1 MIYNSLIER
10 ILLEIPLL
18 DQLVKKAIDAWNDGA
33 KAPEIQEIYIGYIAL
48 NLHGFYSGLEK
59 IFILT
64 ARQIDGEIPKG
75 KDWHSKLVD
84 QISEDYKDIRP
95 AIIGTKNAKSL
106 DEFKRFR
113 HVVRNVYTFSL
124 APEKIGP
131 LIKELPVLWKQIK
144 VELIDFS
151 RFLETINQ

>member
-1 MIYNSLIER
+1 MNYDSLIER
-10 ILLEIPLL
+10 IRLEIPLL
-18 DQLVKKAIDAWNDGA
+18 DQVTQKAIDAWNKGA
-33 KAPEIQEIYIGYIAL
+33 KSPDNQEIYIGYVAL

-64 ARQIDGEIPKG
+64 ARQIDGEVPKG
-75 KDWHSKLVD
+75 KDWHSKLIE
-84 QISEDYKDIRP
+84 QISKENKDIRP
-95 AIIGTKNAKSL
+95 AIIGTKSAELL

-131 LIKELPVLWKQIK
+131 LIRELPVLWKQIR

-151 RFLETINQ
+151 RFLEAIN

>member
-1 MIYNSLIER
+1 MNYDSLIER
-10 ILLEIPLL
+10 IRLEIPLL
-18 DQLVKKAIDAWNDGA
+18 DQVVQKAIDAWNDGA
-33 KAPEIQEIYIGYIAL
+33 KLPENQEIYIGYVAL

-64 ARQIDGEIPKG
+64 ARLVDGDVPKG
-75 KDWHSKLVD
+75 KDWHSKLVA

-95 AIIGTKNAKSL
+95 AIIGTKSAELL

-124 APEKIGP
+124 APDKIGP

-144 VELIDFS
+144 VELIAFS
-151 RFLETINQ
+151 KFLETIN